1 MTLPMKTEIGR
12 KKLCKIPERVLADI
26 NKNWDHNW
34 DIVGVVLRDNDTANV
49 VIVSH
54 ETLSENSKVQTR
66 HLIVPEFD
74 ELMEPTKSCMQLN
87 LQNIAKSINEN
98 F

>member
-1 MTLPMKTEIGR
+1 MKTEITR
-12 KKLCKIPERVLADI
+12 KKLCKIPEKVLADI
-26 NKNWDHNW
+26 NENWDHNW

-66 HLIVPEFD
+66 HMIVPEFD
-74 ELMEPTKSCMQLN
+74 ELMEPTKPCMQLN
-87 LQNIAKSINEN
+87 IRQAFMDGRNNPTH
-98 F
+98 